1 MRLFDVALTSAA
13 VSLLGFG
20 VSGMALAYTHENTLA
35 IDRVARASQTG
46 TARVLHDALATICR
60 SNTPRDAAL
69 VAVLQQLGVRVKTS
83 KEDCTRFAVTGK
95 LRPIPRTAIPTIAQ
109 LKGLPGQPGARGPA
123 GAQGLRGARGF
134 PGQRGEPGA
143 VGPPGPVGPMGPAGA
158 KGDTGDQGP
167 RGAPGTD
174 ADTTALAQKL
184 ADLLQNQQALTSA
197 LAGLNAIV
205 ADQAQQIAALKA
217 AQQPPPPPAGP

>member
-1 MRLFDVALTSAA
+1 M
-13 VSLLGFG
+13 
-20 VSGMALAYTHENTLA
+20 
-35 IDRVARASQTG
+35 
-46 TARVLHDALATICR
+46 
-60 SNTPRDAAL
+60 
-69 VAVLQQLGVRVKTS
+69 
-83 KEDCTRFAVTGK
+83 
-95 LRPIPRTAIPTIAQ
+95 
-109 LKGLPGQPGARGPA
+109 GA
-123 GAQGLRGARGF
+123 
-134 PGQRGEPGA
+134 
-143 VGPPGPVGPMGPAGA
+143 AGA